1 MHNFGFT
8 GNMNIEQFREFCL
21 SLEDT
26 SEKMPFGKFARRYES
41 LLVFYVLGHM
51 FCIIDIDDFSYMS
64 IPATDEE
71 TRLLKAAYPDIG
83 QPINSAMRN
92 WITVPLRGS
101 VPDATI
107 PDLIRNA
114 YALIRKKYL
123 PKAGRNHQ
131 TKKSQ

>member
-1 MHNFGFT
+1 
-8 GNMNIEQFREFCL
+8 MNIEQFREFCL

-51 FCIIDIDDFSYMS
+51 FCMIDIDDFSYMN
-64 IPATDEE
+64 IHATDEE

-101 VPDATI
+101 VPEATI
-107 PDLIRNA
+107 TDLIRKA
-114 YALIRKKYL
+114 YALIREKYL
-123 PKAGRNHQ
+123 PKACRNHQ